1 MSETQ
6 VSLRSPVLKIFRCA
20 LLLGAGL
27 ITLSGCAY
35 HHGAAYIQT
44 DPPGAQ
50 VINMDDSSVLG
61 ITPVK
66 IWWRESAEQRKFVN
80 ILVHKAG
87 YRDKTTSFWVTLR
100 HGNRQSALS
109 DPQNVDIEMDKGE

>member
-1 MSETQ
+1 MSET
-6 VSLRSPVLKIFRCA
+6 LATRHLFFNKRFRSVA
-20 LLLGAGL
+20 LLAVALF
-27 ITLSGCAY
+27 TLSGCAY
-35 HHGAAYIQT
+35 HHGAAYIKT

-100 HGNRQSALS
+100 HSNRQSALNA
-109 DPQNVDIEMDKGE
+109 PQNVDIDMDKGE

>member
-6 VSLRSPVLKIFRCA
+6 AARHSFLTRSFRYIA
-20 LLLGAGL
+20 LLTIGL
-27 ITLSGCAY
+27 FTLSGCAY
-35 HHGAAYIQT
+35 HHGAAYIKT

-66 IWWRESAEQRKFVN
+66 IWWREGAEQRKFVN

-100 HGNRQSALS
+100 HSNRQSALG